1 MIATIVVLVLA
12 GYAIA
17 RIGLRAQRRTSGE
30 GNNLGPNSYTIES
43 AI

>member
-1 MIATIVVLVLA
+1 MIATIVVSVLA
-12 GYAIA
+12 GYA
-17 RIGLRAQRRTSGE
+17 IGLRAQRRTSGQ